1 MTTISAIGRHTVILS
16 AAALLTSCGGD
27 DGMIPAAQNTAM
39 PEAGPV
45 AVDTTVSE
53 VGFMTPESVLHDTA
67 ADVYLVSN
75 INGAPLDK
83 DGNGFI
89 SAVSPDGEV
98 LELKWI
104 DGATAGVTLNAPKGM
119 AFSGDRLF
127 VADIDCIRMF
137 DRTTG
142 AAIGEECVQ
151 GASFLNDVAS
161 ARSGGVLFTDT
172 GLDASFAPSGT
183 DAVYRFDSRGVSTVV
198 AEAGLGAPNGVI
210 DTSDGPLVV
219 TFMSGEVYRI
229 GADGDRTV
237 LAGPSQQQL
246 DGVVELADGRIL
258 MSSWG
263 DSCIYEM
270 GPTGAMDCIIA
281 DVEAPADIGADTG
294 RNRVLIPLFNAN
306 AVRIKTVP

>member
-1 MTTISAIGRHTVILS
+1 MTTIFAFWRHTVLLS
-16 AAALLTSCGGD
+16 VAAFLAGCGGD
-27 DGMIPAAQNTAM
+27 DGTMPAAQNAAM
-39 PEAGPV
+39 PEARPT
-45 AVDTTVSE
+45 AVDMTLSD
-53 VGFMTPESVLHDTA
+53 VGFMTPESVLHDPA

-75 INGAPLDK
+75 VNGAPLDK
-83 DGNGFI
+83 EGNGFI

-142 AAIGEECVQ
+142 AAIGEECVP
-151 GASFLNDVAS
+151 GASFLNDVAT

-183 DAVYRFDSRGVSTVV
+183 DAVYRLDSRGVSTVV
-198 AEAGLGAPNGVI
+198 AEAGLGAPNGII

-219 TFMSGEVYRI
+219 TFMSGEIYRI
-229 GADGDRTV
+229 DAAGNRTV
-237 LAGPSQQQL
+237 LSGPSQQQL

-258 MSSWG
+258 TSSWG
-263 DSCIYEM
+263 DSCIYELSAA
-270 GPTGAMDCIIA
+270 GTMDCIIP

-306 AVRIKTVP
+306 AVRIKSIP